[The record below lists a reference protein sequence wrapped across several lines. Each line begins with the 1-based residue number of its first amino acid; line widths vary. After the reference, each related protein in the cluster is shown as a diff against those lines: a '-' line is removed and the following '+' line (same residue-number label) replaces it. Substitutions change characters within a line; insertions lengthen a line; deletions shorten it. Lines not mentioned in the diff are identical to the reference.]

1 VCFSAQRLCAIV
13 EFILVYV
20 WLAIASC
27 CRRIA
32 PSFCVRRLSRM
43 SVQGSG
49 DILSVHISPNMNKV
63 SDEEDK
69 EMESLASYDQIA
81 AYAASVYAG
90 LGSSYNENIYHQ
102 GLLQELHYFN
112 ISHETEK
119 VIPVLYRRKQIGVV
133 RADIIVQNNM
143 VVELKCVAK
152 VTSAHYE
159 QALATHNC
167 LASTTRFSS
176 TFPPRQTLTCRFSH
190 SCKMPGSQSSQ
201 CTPICNNNSPN
212 IARLFAHTFWQFL
225 NFVYFCISN
234 EFLGGKHVFL
244 AVCVVESS
252 YFENLLDWQCE

>member
-1 VCFSAQRLCAIV
+1 VLLFVYFSAQILCAIV

-27 CRRIA
+27 CHRIA
-32 PSFCVRRLSRM
+32 PSLCVRRLSRM

-49 DILSVHISPNMNKV
+49 DIMSVHVSPNMNKV

-159 QALATHNC
+159 QALRYAQLLGLNHAILINFP
-167 LASTTRFSS
+167 TTSDAHLQIFAFVQNAWV
-176 TFPPRQTLTCRFSH
+176 TIVPVY
-190 SCKMPGSQSSQ
+190 
-201 CTPICNNNSPN
+201 PN
-212 IARLFAHTFWQFL
+212 MQ
-225 NFVYFCISN
+225 
-234 EFLGGKHVFL
+234 
-244 AVCVVESS
+244 
-252 YFENLLDWQCE
+252 Q